1 MALSASDAQAIAG
14 LAGRLG
20 VDPASLGGLM
30 KLESGINPNIWGG
43 AGGAHKGLIQF
54 GPEARKEVGLPDR
67 DMTIAEQI
75 PYVEKYFNQRGFTPG
90 KHGVTEMYRT
100 VLVGNPHQS
109 GTDSFGTNSDKAA
122 ARMRPGGDLYEWARA
137 KLGGASG
144 GGDIGFSTSGIG
156 GTTPAGEHAPF
167 SPPSVD
173 PVAVDFGEAPAIR
186 LDPELQGVSGILD
199 EALNSAMSRIGQP
212 RMADS
217 PEFRQ
222 TLGDLTQRLRASIKF

>member
-1 MALSASDAQAIAG
+1 MTLSASDAQAIAG

-30 KLESGINPNIWGG
+30 ELESGINPNIWGG
-43 AGGAHKGLIQF
+43 DGGNFKGLIQF
-54 GPEARKEVGLPDR
+54 GSAQRKEVGLPDR

-75 PYVEKYFNQRGFTPG
+75 PYVEKYFNQRGFIPG

-100 VLVGNPHQS
+100 VLVGNPGRS
-109 GTDSFGTNSDKAA
+109 GTDSNQTNSDTAA
-122 ARMRPGGDLYEWARA
+122 ERMKPGGDLYERA
-137 KLGGASG
+137 KVKLGGVDG
-144 GGDIGFSTSGIG
+144 GGGGRSSGIG
-156 GTTPAGEHAPF
+156 GGSPSSRYGPF
-167 SPPSVD
+167 VPPSVD
-173 PVAVDFGEAPAIR
+173 PVAVDFGETPVIH
-186 LDPELQGVSGILD
+186 LDPEMQGIGGILD
-199 EALNSAMSRIGQP
+199 EALNSAMTTVGQP